1 MFGKKIAAILST
13 VMIITGACVPSV
25 VVHAQTGYAADHTQ
39 EASAAGTQST
49 AKLVAKGSCGSNAT
63 YRLYSNGNLQ
73 IQGKGEVKVTDD
85 FSYRSET
92 IKTVTVA
99 SGITG
104 IGDRTFSNCKNLKRI
119 SLPGTLRSIG
129 VRAFGDTS
137 ITSIKLPNGLK
148 SIGAYAFYQSK
159 ITSLDIPKTVTK
171 IEEYAFSYC
180 SSLESVSIPG
190 SVKTLPE
197 SLFEADMKLKKVT
210 LGQGVSRI
218 ERAAF
223 RHCGL
228 TGISFPDSVT
238 LINESAFSLCSD
250 LRKVTLPK
258 KLTEIGNGAFGN
270 CRKLGNITIPASV
283 KKIRSNAFYD
293 CQAMK
298 KITILNSKTVIEK
311 EAVGYNFD
319 GGKNKM
325 LVIAGKKGSTAQTY
339 AKKYGFR
346 FLGST
351 ATVKTT
357 KITGV
362 PKTKVITKGKIFTIK
377 AVAVPNYSDE
387 RIVFKSSNT
396 KIATVNSSGVVKGI
410 RKGTATIT
418 VQSGSKKLTCK
429 VTVK

>member
-1 MFGKKIAAILST
+1 MYLLWLYMHRL
-13 VMIITGACVPSV
+13 VMRLIMHRKHRQQARRALQNLLRKDPAEAMPLTGCIPM
-25 VVHAQTGYAADHTQ
+25 
-39 EASAAGTQST
+39 EI
-49 AKLVAKGSCGSNAT
+49 
-63 YRLYSNGNLQ
+63 LQ

-137 ITSIKLPNGLK
+137 ITGIKLPNGLK

-238 LINESAFSLCSD
+238 LIDESAFSLVQIS
-250 LRKVTLPK
+250 
-258 KLTEIGNGAFGN
+258 
-270 CRKLGNITIPASV
+270 
-283 KKIRSNAFYD
+283 
-293 CQAMK
+293 
-298 KITILNSKTVIEK
+298 EK
-311 EAVGYNFD
+311 
-319 GGKNKM
+319 
-325 LVIAGKKGSTAQTY
+325 
-339 AKKYGFR
+339 
-346 FLGST
+346 
-351 ATVKTT
+351 
-357 KITGV
+357 
-362 PKTKVITKGKIFTIK
+362 
-377 AVAVPNYSDE
+377 
-387 RIVFKSSNT
+387 
-396 KIATVNSSGVVKGI
+396 
-410 RKGTATIT
+410 
-418 VQSGSKKLTCK
+418 
-429 VTVK
+429 